1 MERMRDD
8 NILLAGQL
16 HDVQKLAADETKKK
30 LEDNLKAKHSEL
42 ELFKII
48 ESLKEEQAA
57 QRKVIE
63 SLQAELSDK
72 NTTRTGTKLEKY
84 FSFSKRWHQVYQ
96 VVWFIWMK
104 LQWI

>member
-1 MERMRDD
+1 MRDD

-42 ELFKII
+42 VLFKII

-63 SLQAELSDK
+63 SLKAELSDK
-72 NTTRTGTKLEKY
+72 NTT
-84 FSFSKRWHQVYQ
+84 
-96 VVWFIWMK
+96 
-104 LQWI
+104 